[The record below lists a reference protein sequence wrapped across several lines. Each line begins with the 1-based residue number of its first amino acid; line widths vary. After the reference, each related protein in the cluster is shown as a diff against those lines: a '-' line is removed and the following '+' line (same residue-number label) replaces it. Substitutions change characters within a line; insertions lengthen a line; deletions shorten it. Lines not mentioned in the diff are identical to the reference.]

1 MSDAYAALIG
11 ELLALTGESASAL
24 HTWLD
29 GNPALGSRP
38 TTRTAFSNK
47 WKGLASPMREQTSDC
62 NLGSRPV
69 ACRLRFR
76 ALRFAIVPPKAGQQQ
91 RRFVLL
97 GAYEPCTR
105 FLWLGLAEDHSL
117 GGTPIGVS
125 LLDFKN
131 FCCDVAERVGLPIAR
146 LIFTNRFVLD
156 DDGQVLEER
165 ALREQIRAEMD
176 DGSDPRAVIEA
187 RVDLAADYPA
197 AVIGSGL
204 ALAQLVKEL
213 NRFVNHH
220 NRQHALQRVQLG
232 RETLRRMA
240 AVAQPEKGKPLV
252 LGKSNR
258 YGRLMLNQSVKNA
271 VELGRIELR
280 LSVSKRR

>member
-1 MSDAYAALIG
+1 M
-11 ELLALTGESASAL
+11 
-24 HTWLD
+24 
-29 GNPALGSRP
+29 
-38 TTRTAFSNK
+38 
-47 WKGLASPMREQTSDC
+47 ASPIREQTSDC

-69 ACRLRFR
+69 CCRLRFR
-76 ALRFAIVPPKAGQQQ
+76 ALRFAINDSTADQHH

-105 FLWLGLAEDHSL
+105 FLWLGLAEDQSL

-125 LLDFKN
+125 LLDFNN
-131 FCCDVAERVGLPIAR
+131 FCCDVAERVGLPIAK
-146 LIFTNRFVLD
+146 LIFSNRFVLD
-156 DDGQVLEER
+156 DDGQVLEAR

-176 DGSDPRAVIEA
+176 DGSDPRVVIEA
-187 RVDLAADYPA
+187 GVDLAADYS
-197 AVIGSGL
+197 VEMIGSGL
-204 ALAQLVKEL
+204 SLAQLVKDL

-220 NRQHALQRVQLG
+220 NRQHALERIELG
-232 RETLRRMA
+232 RETLRCLA
-240 AVAQPEKGKPLV
+240 EAAQPEKGKPLV

-258 YGRLMLNQSVKNA
+258 YGELGKNQSVRNA

>member
-11 ELLALTGESASAL
+11 EFMALTGESASAL

-29 GNPALGSRP
+29 GNPALGPRP
-38 TTRTAFSNK
+38 TTRTAFSRK

-69 ACRLRFR
+69 CCRLRFR
-76 ALRFAIVPPKAGQQQ
+76 TLRFAIDDPTADQQH
-91 RRFVLL
+91 RCFVLL
-97 GAYEPCTR
+97 GAYEPCTQ
-105 FLWLGLAEDHSL
+105 FLWIGLAEDHSL

-125 LLDFKN
+125 LLDFNN
-131 FCCDVAERVGLPIAR
+131 FCCDVAERVGLPIAK

-165 ALREQIRAEMD
+165 ALREQIRAAMD
-176 DGSDPRAVIEA
+176 DGSDPRVVIEA

-204 ALAQLVKEL
+204 SLAQLVKEL

-220 NRQHALQRVQLG
+220 NREHALARIELG
-232 RETLRRMA
+232 RKTLRRMA
-240 AVAQPEKGKPLV
+240 AADRPEAGQLPALQN
-252 LGKSNR
+252 LNR